1 MPVPSYSLPVHTPG
15 FLIVSDTGRSKVG
28 AREAGGDIPHGLAD
42 LDLKIDPAAGA
53 AEMRGPDAFLVPTAA
68 TEAKKPSSGE

>member
-1 MPVPSYSLPVHTPG
+1 MPSYSLPVHTPG

-42 LDLKIDPAAGA
+42 LDLKIDPAAGD
-53 AEMRGPDAFLVPTAA
+53 AEMRGPDALLVVTAA
-68 TEAKKPSSGE
+68 AEEKTPKLGK